1 MLLKN
6 VRGLWELPG
15 GKMEKGEQ
23 PENTVIRE

>member
-1 MLLKN
+1 M
-6 VRGLWELPG
+6 WELPG